1 MNLPVENHIS
11 EKKDF
16 VVSSSS
22 LKDVRSF
29 SREVFS
35 KVNLNQDLK
44 DELVLAIA
52 EAAQNIVSM
61 LTKIRKQM
69 IKWRL
74 KYL

>member
-1 MNLPVENHIS
+1 MNLPVENQYFR
-11 EKKDF
+11 KKDF

-44 DELVLAIA
+44 DELVLA
-52 EAAQNIVSM
+52 NC
-61 LTKIRKQM
+61 
-69 IKWRL
+69 
-74 KYL
+74 